1 MNTEQ
6 LIDLLS
12 ANLEPVDTRKVA
24 RSLSIATVAGLV
36 LASLICVVTLGM
48 RPNLNNPEVLGFLF
62 VKVGFAA
69 VVSILGWRLLLK
81 YTRPGGENHSQILSA
96 GAPFVALLALA
107 ALNLILV
114 PASHWGHLLTGERLL
129 QCVLSIPMMA
139 VVPFAAVVWAVRNA
153 APTNLVGTGALA
165 GLVAGGISAMAYA
178 LHCPNDSLPFVAF
191 WYGGAIVLCT
201 LAGAALGPRL
211 LRW

>member
-1 MNTEQ
+1 MKTEQ

-12 ANLEPVDTRKVA
+12 TNLEPVDTQKVV

-36 LASLICVVTLGM
+36 LASLICIVTLGM
-48 RPNLNNPEVLGFLF
+48 RPDLNNPGVLGFLF
-62 VKVGFAA
+62 IKVGFAA

-81 YTRPGGENHSQILSA
+81 HTRPGGENHSRIFSA

-114 PASHWGHLLTGERLL
+114 PASHWGQLLAGERLL
-129 QCVLSIPMMA
+129 QCVLSIPIMA
-139 VVPFAAVVWAVRNA
+139 VVPFAAIVWAVRNA
-153 APTNLVGTGALA
+153 APTNLLRTGALA
-165 GLVAGGISAMAYA
+165 GLVAGGIGAMAYA